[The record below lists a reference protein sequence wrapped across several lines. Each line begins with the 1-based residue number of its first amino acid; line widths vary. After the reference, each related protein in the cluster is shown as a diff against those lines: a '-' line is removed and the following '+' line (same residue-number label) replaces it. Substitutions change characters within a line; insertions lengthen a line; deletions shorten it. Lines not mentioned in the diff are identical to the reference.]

1 MNTPRLIRIFVE
13 HRLASNL
20 AMALMVLAGV
30 WAITQINVQ
39 LNPDQPPRFVNVSI
53 VWRGAAAEDVEKLV
67 TTPVEQQLRTL
78 GEIRTLRSYTGNGIS
93 SVSARLEHDAD
104 MGQTVEKIRQ
114 RVSNMQSLPANIE
127 PPRVAVDEWHE
138 LVASVLISGPRTTDE
153 IAPLARRFERE
164 LLASGVDQVEIS
176 GLPAEE
182 IAIQVNSRT
191 LYELGL
197 SLDQLAER
205 ITRASQDAPGG
216 RIGRGQEA
224 QQLRSLD
231 QRRSADE
238 FGELIVFN
246 DVSGRAMRL
255 ADIATITKRP
265 RVDQP
270 YTMMNGLPAV
280 SLEIRRDV
288 ETDSLSAAE
297 LLREWLEKTT
307 PVLTD
312 GVELK
317 LFQEAWRYIADE
329 ISIILGNG
337 LGGLLLVI
345 VVLMV
350 FLHGRVAFWVMV
362 GIPVTFLAALLGFY
376 YSGGT
381 INLISMIGMV
391 MALGIVVDDAIVVGE
406 EALTQY
412 QKGLSPR
419 DAAAAGASRMFAPV
433 AASSIT
439 TLCAFAPLVVM
450 AASEGG
456 NITEIPLVMLWMIGA
471 SLLECFLVL
480 PGHLRAS
487 FEGMRQ
493 RTESAFRRRFDAAF
507 VRFREQRFRPL
518 VRLAMHN
525 RLVVVGGA
533 ASLFAVTITLWVA
546 GWIKTD
552 LSLNLSPEVVSAQ
565 VQFAAGTSDAE
576 KLEYLRRMEDTVADA
591 NEALGGDNVV
601 AHVVSNNNAI
611 IANDRKVGAQY
622 ASIQVEMVSQEKRTA
637 TATEFVE
644 AWNERVPESHLVDSI
659 QILERFSWWSDFN
672 LLLKGDNVA
681 ELKRASEELIA
692 RLATLD
698 GVRNLHDD
706 LPYGNDQLV
715 FELTPEGQALGLST
729 ADVGGQLRAAYDGRR
744 VQVFQDAD
752 AETEVRLTLPEVE
765 RADPAS
771 LGRFPIRTR
780 TGDMVPLASVA
791 TWERRRGI
799 EEIRHHDTRKTITV
813 SGDVDIGTITGGEVV
828 AFATEEVI
836 PELERKYAISYGL
849 DGASLAERE
858 ALTQLSRSFY
868 ITLALIFIVLAWVFS
883 SYTWPLA
890 VMAAIPLGL
899 TGALAGHLLMG
910 LPINPM
916 SMMGLFAL
924 TGIIVND
931 SIILV
936 TTFKN
941 LLADGVEARQAI
953 EDAVCARLRPVVVT
967 SITTIAGLSFLMLE
981 QAPVAAIYTPLAAAI
996 CFGLAYGTVLVLL
1009 VIPALLSAIAEAG
1022 ERAPAWARRMLR
1034 SRRPLSLGEQR
1045 DGEAEL
1051 PSPSKTAAS
1060 RP

>member
-20 AMALMVLAGV
+20 AMALMVLAGI

-39 LNPDQPPRFVNVSI
+39 LNPEQPPRFVNVSI
-53 VWRGAAAEDVEKLV
+53 GWRGAAAEDVEKLV

-78 GEIRTLRSYTGNGIS
+78 GEIRTLHSYTGNGYTRIA
-93 SVSARLEHDAD
+93 ARLENGAD
-104 MGQTVEKIRQ
+104 VGQAVEKIRQ
-114 RVSNMQSLPANIE
+114 RVANMQSLPANIE
-127 PPRVAVDEWHE
+127 PPQVAVSEWNE
-138 LVASVLISGPRTTDE
+138 LVASVLITGPKTTAE

-164 LLASGVDQVEIS
+164 LLASGADKVEIS

-182 IAIQVNSRT
+182 IAIQVDSRT

-205 ITRASQDAPGG
+205 ISRASQDAPGG

-238 FGELIVFN
+238 FAELIIFN
-246 DVSGRAMRL
+246 DVSGRSMRL
-255 ADIATITKRP
+255 GDIATVTKRP
-265 RVDQP
+265 QVDQP

-280 SLEIRRDV
+280 SLDVLRDV
-288 ETDSLSAAE
+288 ETDSLTAAE
-297 LLREWLEKTT
+297 LLREWLDKTEAT
-307 PVLTD
+307 LTE
-312 GVELK
+312 GVSLQ

-337 LGGLLLVI
+337 VGGLMLVI

-376 YSGGT
+376 YAGGT
-381 INLISMIGMV
+381 INLISIIGMV

-406 EALTQY
+406 EALTQH
-412 QKGLSPR
+412 QRGLSAT
-419 DAAAAGASRMFAPV
+419 DAAAAGAARMFAPV
-433 AASSIT
+433 VASSIT
-439 TLCAFAPLVVM
+439 TLCAFAPIVVM

-456 NITEIPLVMLWMIGA
+456 GNIMEIPMVMLFMIGA
-471 SLLECFLVL
+471 SLVECFLVL

-493 RTESAFRRRFDAAF
+493 RTESAFRQRFDAGFA
-507 VRFREQRFRPL
+507 RFREERFRPM
-518 VRLAMHN
+518 VRLAMRN

-533 ASLFAVTITLWVA
+533 GSLFAVTMTLWVS

-552 LSLNLSPEVVSAQ
+552 LNLNLSPDVVSAQ
-565 VQFAAGTSDAE
+565 VQFAAGTSESE
-576 KLEYLRRMEDTVADA
+576 KLAYLGELEGVVGAADDA
-591 NEALGGDNVV
+591 VGGDNVV
-601 AHVVSNNNAI
+601 AHVVSNNTAI

-622 ASIQVEMVSQEKRTA
+622 ASIQVEMVSEEKRSA
-637 TATEFVE
+637 TVTEFAL
-644 AWNERVPESHLVDSI
+644 AWNERAPRSHVVDSL
-659 QILERFSWWSDFN
+659 QVLERFSWNSDFS
-672 LLLKGDNVA
+672 LLLKGEEVA
-681 ELKRASEELIA
+681 DLKRASEELIE

-715 FELTPEGQALGLST
+715 FELTSEGQALGLST
-729 ADVGGQLRAAYDGRR
+729 ATVGSQLRAAYDGRR
-744 VQVFQDAD
+744 VQIFQDAE
-752 AETEVRLTLPEVE
+752 AETEVRLTLPEIE

-771 LGRFPIRTR
+771 LARFPIRTS
-780 TGDMVPLASVA
+780 GGEMVPLASVA

-799 EEIRHHDTRKTITV
+799 EEIRHHDTRKTVSV
-813 SGDVDIGTITGGEVV
+813 SGDVDLAIITGGEVV

-836 PELERKYAISYGL
+836 PELERKYGIRYGL
-849 DGASLAERE
+849 GGASLAAQE
-858 ALTQLSRSFY
+858 AQTQFLQSFF
-868 ITLALIFIVLAWVFS
+868 ITLGLIFIVLAWVFS

-936 TTFKN
+936 TTFKR
-941 LLADGVEARQAI
+941 LREDGVPALRAI
-953 EDAVCARLRPVVVT
+953 EDAVCSRLRPVLVT

-1022 ERAPAWARRMLR
+1022 ERVPLWVQRMLG
-1034 SRRPLSLGEQR
+1034 SRKEPNR
-1045 DGEAEL
+1045 DGEPQL
-1051 PSPSKTAAS
+1051 PGEGAPS

>member
-20 AMALMVLAGV
+20 AMALMVLAGL

-39 LNPDQPPRFVNVSI
+39 LNPEQPPRYISVSI
-53 VWRGAAAEDVEKLV
+53 GWRGAAAEDVEKLI

-78 GEIRTLRSYTGNGIS
+78 GEIRTLRSYTGNGYTN
-93 SVSARLEHDAD
+93 VMARLEVGTDV
-104 MGQTVEKIRQ
+104 GQAVEKIRQ
-114 RVSNMQSLPANIE
+114 RVANMQSLPANIE
-127 PPRVAVDEWHE
+127 PPQVAVSEWNE
-138 LVASVLISGPRTTDE
+138 LVASVLITGPKTTEE

-164 LLASGVDQVEIS
+164 LLASGADKVEIS

-205 ITRASQDAPGG
+205 ISRASQDAPGG

-224 QQLRSLD
+224 QQLRSLG

-238 FGELIVFN
+238 FADLIIFN
-246 DVSGRAMRL
+246 DVNGRSMRL
-255 ADIATITKRP
+255 GDIATVTKRP

-280 SLEIRRDV
+280 SLDVRRDV
-288 ETDSLSAAE
+288 ETDSLTAAE
-297 LLREWLEKTT
+297 HLREWLGETEGK
-307 PVLTD
+307 LTE
-312 GVELK
+312 GVSLQ

-329 ISIILGNG
+329 ITIILGNG
-337 LGGLLLVI
+337 LGGLMLVI

-376 YSGGT
+376 YAGGT
-381 INLISMIGMV
+381 INLISIIGMV

-406 EALTQY
+406 EALTQH
-412 QKGLSPR
+412 QRGLSAT

-433 AASSIT
+433 VASSIT
-439 TLCAFAPLVVM
+439 TLCAFAPIVVM
-450 AASEGG
+450 AAAEGGG
-456 NITEIPLVMLWMIGA
+456 NIMEIPMVMLFMIGA
-471 SLLECFLVL
+471 SLVECFLVL

-493 RTESAFRRRFDAAF
+493 RTESAFRKRFDTAF
-507 VRFREQRFRPL
+507 ARFREERFRPM

-533 ASLFAVTITLWVA
+533 GSLFAVMMTLWVS

-552 LSLNLSPEVVSAQ
+552 PNLNLSPDVVSAQ
-565 VQFAAGTSDAE
+565 VQFAAGTPESE
-576 KLEYLRRMEDTVADA
+576 KLAYLGELEGVIAAADA
-591 NEALGGDNVV
+591 AVGGDNVV
-601 AHVVSNNNAI
+601 AHVVSNNTAI

-622 ASIQVEMVSQEKRTA
+622 ASIQVEMVSEEKRSA
-637 TATEFVE
+637 TVAEFAL
-644 AWNERVPESHLVDSI
+644 AWNERAPRSHVVDSL
-659 QILERFSWWSDFN
+659 QVLERFSWNSDFS
-672 LLLKGDNVA
+672 LLLKGEEVSD
-681 ELKRASEELIA
+681 LKRASDELME

-698 GVRNLHDD
+698 GVRNLHDN

-729 ADVGGQLRAAYDGRR
+729 AAVGSQLRAAYDGRR
-744 VQVFQDAD
+744 VQIFQDAD

-771 LGRFPIRTR
+771 LARFPIRTS
-780 TGDMVPLASVA
+780 GGEMVPLSSVA

-799 EEIRHHDTRKTITV
+799 EEIRHHDTQKTVAV
-813 SGDVDIGTITGGEVV
+813 SGDVDLGTITGGEVV

-836 PELERKYAISYGL
+836 PELERKYGISYGL
-849 DGASLAERE
+849 DGASLAAQE
-858 ALTQLSRSFY
+858 AQTQFLRSFF
-868 ITLALIFIVLAWVFS
+868 ITLGLIFIVLAWVFS

-941 LLADGVEARQAI
+941 LRADGVEARQAI

-1009 VIPALLSAIAEAG
+1009 VIPALLSAIVEAG
-1022 ERAPAWARRMLR
+1022 DRAPLWVQRMLHPR
-1034 SRRPLSLGEQR
+1034 KEPRR
-1045 DGEAEL
+1045 DAEAEL
-1051 PSPSKTAAS
+1051 LGEGAAS

>member
-1 MNTPRLIRIFVE
+1 MNTPRLIRVFVE

-30 WAITQINVQ
+30 WAISQINVQ

-78 GEIRTLRSYTGNGIS
+78 GEIKTLRSYTGNGYS
-93 SVSARLEHDAD
+93 NVMAQLEVDAEV
-104 MGQTVEKIRQ
+104 GQTVEKIRQ
-114 RVSNMQSLPANIE
+114 RVANMRTLPANIE
-127 PPRVAVDEWHE
+127 PPQVAINEWNE
-138 LVASVLISGPRTTDE
+138 LVASVLITGPKTTE
-153 IAPLARRFERE
+153 EMAPLARRFERE
-164 LLASGVDQVEIS
+164 LLASGADMVEIS

-182 IAIQVNSRT
+182 IAIQVDSRT

-205 ITRASQDAPGG
+205 ISRASQDAPGG

-238 FGELIVFN
+238 FADLIVFN
-246 DVSGRAMRL
+246 DVNGRAMRL
-255 ADIATITKRP
+255 GDIATVTKRP

-280 SLEIRRDV
+280 SLDVRRDV
-288 ETDSLSAAE
+288 ETDSLTAAE
-297 LLREWLEKTT
+297 HLREWLDTT
-307 PVLTD
+307 TSTLTE
-312 GVELK
+312 GVSLQ

-329 ISIILGNG
+329 ITIILGNG
-337 LGGLLLVI
+337 VGGLMLVI

-376 YSGGT
+376 YAGGT
-381 INLISMIGMV
+381 INLISIIGMV

-406 EALTQY
+406 EALTQH
-412 QKGLSPR
+412 QRGLSAT

-433 AASSIT
+433 VASSIT
-439 TLCAFAPLVVM
+439 TLCAFAPIVVM
-450 AASEGG
+450 VASEGG
-456 NITEIPLVMLWMIGA
+456 DGIVEIPLVMLCMIAA
-471 SLLECFLVL
+471 SLVECFLVL

-487 FEGMRQ
+487 FEGMRNHAQ
-493 RTESAFRRRFDAAF
+493 SAFRRRFDAAF
-507 VRFREQRFRPL
+507 ARFREERFRPM

-533 ASLFAVTITLWVA
+533 ASLFAVTMTLWIA

-552 LSLNLSPEVVSAQ
+552 LNLNLSPDIVSAQ
-565 VQFAAGTSDAE
+565 VQFAAGTSESD
-576 KLEYLRRMEDTVADA
+576 KLAYLGELEGVIGATD
-591 NEALGGDNVV
+591 EAVGGDNVV
-601 AHVVSNNNAI
+601 AHVVSNNTAI

-622 ASIQVEMVSQEKRTA
+622 ASIQVEMVSEEKRSA
-637 TATEFVE
+637 TTKEFAL
-644 AWNERVPESHLVDSI
+644 AWNERAPRSHVVDSL
-659 QILERFSWWSDFN
+659 QVLERFSWNSDFS
-672 LLLKGDNVA
+672 LLLKGEEVA
-681 ELKRASEELIA
+681 DLKRASEELIE
-692 RLATLD
+692 RLGTLD

-729 ADVGGQLRAAYDGRR
+729 AEVGSQLRAAYDGRR
-744 VQVFQDAD
+744 VQIFQDAD
-752 AETEVRLTLPEVE
+752 AEMEVRLTLPEVE

-771 LGRFPIRTR
+771 LARFPIRTA
-780 TGDMVPLASVA
+780 GGEMMPLASVA

-799 EEIRHHDTRKTITV
+799 DEIRHHDTRKTVSV
-813 SGDVDIGTITGGEVV
+813 SGDVDLATITGGDVV

-836 PELERKYAISYGL
+836 PELERKYGISYGL
-849 DGASLAERE
+849 DGASLAAQE
-858 ALTQLSRSFY
+858 AQTQFLRSFM
-868 ITLALIFIVLAWVFS
+868 ITLGLIFIVLAWVFS

-899 TGALAGHLLMG
+899 TGALAGHVLMG

-1022 ERAPAWARRMLR
+1022 EKAPSWARRMLG
-1034 SRRPLSLGEQR
+1034 SRERLA
-1045 DGEAEL
+1045 EAEL
-1051 PSPSKTAAS
+1051 PGESAAS

>member
-1 MNTPRLIRIFVE
+1 MNTPRLIRVFVE

-30 WAITQINVQ
+30 WAISQINVQ
-39 LNPDQPPRFVNVSI
+39 LNPDQAPRFVSVSI
-53 VWRGAAAEDVEKLV
+53 GWRGAAAEDVEKLV

-78 GEIRTLRSYTGNGIS
+78 GEIKTLRSYTGNGYS
-93 SVSARLEHDAD
+93 NVMAQLEVDAD
-104 MGQTVEKIRQ
+104 IGQTVEKIRQ
-114 RVSNMQSLPANIE
+114 RVANMRTLPANIE
-127 PPRVAVDEWHE
+127 PPQVAVNEWNE
-138 LVASVLISGPRTTDE
+138 LVASVLITGPKTTE
-153 IAPLARRFERE
+153 EMAPLARRFERE
-164 LLASGVDQVEIS
+164 LLASGADMVEIS

-182 IAIQVNSRT
+182 IAIQVDSRT

-205 ITRASQDAPGG
+205 ISRASQDAPGG

-238 FGELIVFN
+238 FADLIVYN
-246 DVSGRAMRL
+246 DVNGRAMRL
-255 ADIATITKRP
+255 GDIATVTKRP

-280 SLEIRRDV
+280 SLDVLRDV
-288 ETDSLSAAE
+288 ETDSLTAAE
-297 LLREWLEKTT
+297 HLRGWLDTT
-307 PVLTD
+307 TATLTE
-312 GVELK
+312 GVNLQ

-329 ISIILGNG
+329 ITIILGNG
-337 LGGLLLVI
+337 VGGLMLVI

-376 YSGGT
+376 YAGGT
-381 INLISMIGMV
+381 INLISIIGMV

-406 EALTQY
+406 EALTQH
-412 QKGLSPR
+412 QRGLSAG

-433 AASSIT
+433 VASSIT
-439 TLCAFAPLVVM
+439 TLCAFAPIVVM
-450 AASEGG
+450 VASEGG
-456 NITEIPLVMLWMIGA
+456 DGIVEIPLVMLCMIAA
-471 SLLECFLVL
+471 SLVECFLVL

-487 FEGMRQ
+487 FEGMRNHAQ
-493 RTESAFRRRFDAAF
+493 SAFRQRFDTAF
-507 VRFREQRFRPL
+507 VRFREERFRPM

-533 ASLFAVTITLWVA
+533 ASLFAVTMTLWIS

-552 LSLNLSPEVVSAQ
+552 LNLNLSPDVVSAQ
-565 VQFAAGTSDAE
+565 VQFAAGTSESD
-576 KLEYLRRMEDTVADA
+576 KLAYLGELEGVIGAADQA
-591 NEALGGDNVV
+591 VGGDNVV
-601 AHVVSNNNAI
+601 AHVVTNNSAI

-622 ASIQVEMVSQEKRTA
+622 ASIQVEMVSEEKRSA
-637 TATEFVE
+637 TTKEFAL
-644 AWNERVPESHLVDSI
+644 AWNERAPRSHVVDSL
-659 QILERFSWWSDFN
+659 QVLERFSWNSDFSV
-672 LLLKGDNVA
+672 LLKGEEVA
-681 ELKRASEELIA
+681 DLKRASEELIE

-729 ADVGGQLRAAYDGRR
+729 AEVGSQLRAAYDGRR
-744 VQVFQDAD
+744 VQIFQDAD
-752 AETEVRLTLPEVE
+752 AEMEVRLTLPEVE

-771 LGRFPIRTR
+771 LARFPIRTA
-780 TGDMVPLASVA
+780 GGEMMPLASVA

-799 EEIRHHDTRKTITV
+799 DEIRHHDTRKTVSV
-813 SGDVDIGTITGGEVV
+813 SGDVDLATITGGEVV

-836 PELERKYAISYGL
+836 PELERKYGISYGL
-849 DGASLAERE
+849 DGASLAAQE
-858 ALTQLSRSFY
+858 AQTQFLRSFM
-868 ITLALIFIVLAWVFS
+868 ITLGLIFIVLAWVFS

-899 TGALAGHLLMG
+899 TGALAGHVLMG

-1022 ERAPAWARRMLR
+1022 ERAPAWVRRMLG
-1034 SRRPLSLGEQR
+1034 SRKPLA
-1045 DGEAEL
+1045 EAEL
-1051 PSPSKTAAS
+1051 PGESAAS

>member
-20 AMALMVLAGV
+20 AMALMVLAGA
-30 WAITQINVQ
+30 WAISQLNVQ

-53 VWRGAAAEDVEKLV
+53 AWRGAAAEDVEKLV

-78 GEIRTLRSYTGNGIS
+78 GEIRTLRSYTGNGYTN
-93 SVSARLEHDAD
+93 VSARLEVDAD
-104 MGQTVEKIRQ
+104 VGQAVEKIRQ
-114 RVSNMQSLPANIE
+114 RVANMQSLPANIE
-127 PPRVAVDEWHE
+127 PPQVAVSEWNE
-138 LVASVLISGPRTTDE
+138 LVASVLITGPKTTEE

-164 LLASGVDQVEIS
+164 LLASGADKVEIS

-197 SLDQLAER
+197 SLDQLADR
-205 ITRASQDAPGG
+205 ISRASQDAPGG

-238 FGELIVFN
+238 FADLIVFN
-246 DVSGRAMRL
+246 DVNGRAMRL
-255 ADIATITKRP
+255 GDIATVTKRP

-280 SLEIRRDV
+280 SLDVLRDV
-288 ETDSLSAAE
+288 ETDSLTAAE
-297 LLREWLEKTT
+297 HLRNWLGETEGK
-307 PVLTD
+307 LTE
-312 GVELK
+312 GVSLQ

-329 ISIILGNG
+329 ITIILGNG
-337 LGGLLLVI
+337 LGGLMLVI

-376 YSGGT
+376 YAGGT
-381 INLISMIGMV
+381 INLISIIGMV

-406 EALTQY
+406 EALTQH
-412 QKGLSPR
+412 QRGLSAT

-433 AASSIT
+433 VASSIT
-439 TLCAFAPLVVM
+439 TLCAFAPIVVV
-450 AASEGG
+450 AAAEGGG
-456 NITEIPLVMLWMIGA
+456 NIIEIPLVMLFMIGA
-471 SLLECFLVL
+471 SLIECFLVL

-493 RTESAFRRRFDAAF
+493 RTESAFRKRFDTAF
-507 VRFREQRFRPL
+507 ARFREERFRPM

-533 ASLFAVTITLWVA
+533 GSLFAVMMTLWVA

-552 LSLNLSPEVVSAQ
+552 PNLNLSPDVVSAQ
-565 VQFAAGTSDAE
+565 VQFAAGTPESE
-576 KLEYLRRMEDTVADA
+576 KLAYLGELEGVIGAADA
-591 NEALGGDNVV
+591 AVGGDNVV
-601 AHVVSNNNAI
+601 AHVVSNNTAI

-622 ASIQVEMVSQEKRTA
+622 ASIQVEMVSEEKRTA
-637 TATEFVE
+637 TVAEFAL
-644 AWNERVPESHLVDSI
+644 AWNERAPRSHVVDSL
-659 QILERFSWWSDFN
+659 QVLERFSWNSDFS
-672 LLLKGDNVA
+672 LLLKGEEVSD
-681 ELKRASEELIA
+681 LKRASDELME

-698 GVRNLHDD
+698 GVRNLHDN

-729 ADVGGQLRAAYDGRR
+729 AAVGSQLRAAYDGRR
-744 VQVFQDAD
+744 VQIFQDAD

-771 LGRFPIRTR
+771 LARFPIRTS
-780 TGDMVPLASVA
+780 GGEMVPLSSVA

-799 EEIRHHDTRKTITV
+799 EEIRHHDTQKTVAV
-813 SGDVDIGTITGGEVV
+813 SGDVDLGTITGSEVV

-836 PELERKYAISYGL
+836 PELERKYGISYGL
-849 DGASLAERE
+849 DGASLAAQEIQ
-858 ALTQLSRSFY
+858 TQFLRSFL
-868 ITLALIFIVLAWVFS
+868 ITLGLIFIVLAWVFS

-941 LLADGVEARQAI
+941 LRADGVEARQAI

-1009 VIPALLSAIAEAG
+1009 VIPALLSAIVEAG
-1022 ERAPAWARRMLR
+1022 DRAPLWVQRMLHPR
-1034 SRRPLSLGEQR
+1034 KEPAR
-1045 DGEAEL
+1045 DAEAEL
-1051 PSPSKTAAS
+1051 LGEGAAS